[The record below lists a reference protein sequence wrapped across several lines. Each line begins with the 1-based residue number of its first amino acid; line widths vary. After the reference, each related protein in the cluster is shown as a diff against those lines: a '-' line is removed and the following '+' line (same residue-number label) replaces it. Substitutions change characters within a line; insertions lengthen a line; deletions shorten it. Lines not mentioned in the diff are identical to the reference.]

1 MSEAADL
8 LEAATTLR
16 TTPLFAEFD
25 PTELKHFVELCDP
38 VRCVEG
44 TLIVRQDEVGD
55 CMFVLLDGVAQVRH
69 RRHGQRF
76 ELARLGQGD
85 FFGELALVDE
95 GPRIAD
101 VLARTECF
109 LLKVTPAS
117 LHALT
122 AFHPTIALK
131 LFVAIARHVVARVRR
146 TNNRYIDS
154 MMLLERK
161 RIIGEGFND

>member
-8 LEAATTLR
+8 AEAVAAFR
-16 TTPLFAEFD
+16 TAPLFAEFE
-25 PTELKHFVELCDP
+25 PVELQRFAELCDP

-44 TLIVRQDEVGD
+44 TLVVRQDDVGD
-55 CMFVLLDGVAQVRH
+55 CMFILVDGVAHVRH
-69 RRHGQRF
+69 RRRGQRF
-76 ELARLGQGD
+76 ELARLGRGD
-85 FFGELALVDE
+85 FFGELALVDA

-101 VLARTECF
+101 VLARTDCF

-131 LFVAIARHVVARVRR
+131 LFVAIARHVVSRVRR

-161 RIIGEGFND
+161 RLVNDQFND

>member
-8 LEAATTLR
+8 AEAADALR
-16 TTPLFAEFD
+16 PTPLFAEFT
-25 PTELKHFVELCDP
+25 PLELKLFVELCDP
-38 VRCVEG
+38 LRCVAG
-44 TLIVRQDEVGD
+44 TLVVRQDEVGD
-55 CMFVLLDGVAQVRH
+55 CMFLLLRGTAQVRH
-69 RRHGQRF
+69 RRRGQRF
-76 ELARLGQGD
+76 ELARLSQGD
-85 FFGELALVDE
+85 FFGELALVDA

-101 VLARTECF
+101 VLAREECF
-109 LLKVTPAS
+109 LLRVTPAS

-131 LFVAIARHVVARVRR
+131 LFVGIARHVVARVRR
-146 TNNRYIDS
+146 TNSRYIDS

>member
-8 LEAATTLR
+8 AEAADALR
-16 TTPLFAEFD
+16 PTPLFVEFG
-25 PTELKHFVELCDP
+25 PLELKHFVELCDP

-44 TLIVRQDEVGD
+44 TLIVRQDEIGD
-55 CMFVLLDGVAQVRH
+55 CMFILLDGVAHVRH
-69 RRHGQRF
+69 RRRGQRF
-76 ELARLGQGD
+76 ELARLGPGD
-85 FFGELALVDE
+85 FFGELALVDA

-122 AFHPTIALK
+122 AFHPAIALK

-161 RIIGEGFND
+161 RLVADQFND